1 MFNIRVSKR
10 SLQLLLSVPTAAAL
24 LAADAQMPR
33 SFEATSGS
41 VKFIATT
48 NIGAISIHGE
58 SKALMGRVHAQ
69 PAGGQINVDQL
80 EAHLDPKTLSTG
92 MSLRDDHMRNKIFT
106 VGDAIPE
113 LRFAAAKIQCPH
125 PESAKETA
133 CQVQGT
139 FTMRG
144 ISKPFAI
151 ALKVRQA
158 GQGAFRVSGEGSI
171 KLTAFGVEP
180 PCQLGVCV
188 TDDVQLKLEFQ
199 ARELQQSS
207 QLAEPKGGGR

>member
-1 MFNIRVSKR
+1 MSNTCIIRQPLR
-10 SLQLLLSVPTAAAL
+10 LLLTLPAAVAL
-24 LAADAQMPR
+24 FAADAQLPR
-33 SFEATSGS
+33 TFEATGGT

-48 NIGAISIHGE
+48 NIGAISIHGQ
-58 SKALMGRVHAQ
+58 SNALVGHVQAQ
-69 PAGGQINVDQL
+69 PSGGQINVDQL
-80 EAHLDPKTLSTG
+80 DARLDPKSLSTG
-92 MSLRDDHMRNKIFT
+92 LSMRDEHMRNKIFA
-106 VGDAIPE
+106 VGDGIPE
-113 LRFAAAKIQCPH
+113 LKFAAAKLQCPH

-144 ISKPFAI
+144 IAKPFAI

-158 GQGAFRVSGEGSI
+158 GQGTFKVVGEGRI

-188 TDDVQLKLEFQ
+188 SDEVQLKLEFQ

-207 QLAEPKGGGR
+207 RLHGDGR

>member
-1 MFNIRVSKR
+1 MSTFRTIRRPLPLV
-10 SLQLLLSVPTAAAL
+10 LTAVAL
-24 LAADAQMPR
+24 FAADSQLPR
-33 SFEATSGS
+33 SFEATSGT

-48 NIGAISIHGE
+48 NIGAISIHGQ
-58 SKALMGRVHAQ
+58 SNALSGRVQAL
-69 PAGGQINVDQL
+69 PAGGQIHAITVDQL
-80 EAHLDPKTLSTG
+80 EARLDPKSLSTG
-92 MSLRDDHMRNKIFT
+92 MSMRDEHMRNKIFM
-106 VGDAIPE
+106 VGDTIPE
-113 LRFAAAKIQCPH
+113 LKFAAAKIQCPH

-158 GQGAFRVSGEGSI
+158 GQGAFKVSGEGSI
-171 KLTAFGVEP
+171 KLTAFGIEP

-199 ARELQQSS
+199 AREAHQSS
-207 QLAEPKGGGR
+207 QLQGGGR

>member
-1 MFNIRVSKR
+1 MFNIRIIR
-10 SLQLLLSVPTAAAL
+10 RPLQLLLTLPAAVAL
-24 LAADAQMPR
+24 FAADAPLPR
-33 SFEATSGS
+33 TFEARGGT
-41 VKFIATT
+41 VKFIAAT
-48 NIGAISIHGE
+48 NIGAISIHGQ
-58 SKALMGRVHAQ
+58 SNALVGHVQAQ
-69 PAGGQINVDQL
+69 RSGGQINVDQL
-80 EAHLDPKTLSTG
+80 EARLDPKSLSTG
-92 MSLRDDHMRNKIFT
+92 MSLRDDHMRNKIFA

-113 LRFAAAKIQCPH
+113 LKFSAGKIQCPH

-133 CQVQGT
+133 CEVQGM

-144 ISKPFAI
+144 IAKPFAI

-158 GQGAFRVSGEGSI
+158 GQGAFKISGEGRI

-188 TDDVQLKLEFQ
+188 SDEVQLKLEFQ

-207 QLAEPKGGGR
+207 QLQGGGR

>member
-1 MFNIRVSKR
+1 MFNTCVIRR
-10 SLQLLLSVPTAAAL
+10 SLQLLLVMPAAVGL
-24 LAADAQMPR
+24 FAADAQLPR
-33 SFEATSGS
+33 SFEATGGT

-48 NIGAISIHGE
+48 NIGAISIHGQ
-58 SKALMGRVHAQ
+58 SSALVGHVQAQ
-69 PAGGQINVDQL
+69 PSGGQINVDQL
-80 EAHLDPKTLSTG
+80 EARLDPKSLSTG
-92 MSLRDDHMRNKIFT
+92 MSMRDEHMRTKIFA

-113 LRFAAAKIQCPH
+113 LRFAAGKVQCPH

-144 ISKPFAI
+144 IAKPFAI

-158 GQGAFRVSGEGSI
+158 GQGAFKVSGEGRI

-188 TDDVQLKLEFQ
+188 SDEVQLKLEFQ

-207 QLAEPKGGGR
+207 QLQGGGHQ

>member
-1 MFNIRVSKR
+1 MFNTCVIRR
-10 SLQLLLSVPTAAAL
+10 SLRLLLSLPAAAAL
-24 LAADAQMPR
+24 FAADTQLLR
-33 SFEATSGS
+33 SFEATGGT

-48 NIGAISIHGE
+48 NIGAISIHGQ
-58 SKALMGRVHAQ
+58 SNALVGHVQAQ
-69 PAGGQINVDQL
+69 PSGGQINVDQL
-80 EAHLDPKTLSTG
+80 EARLDPKSLSTG
-92 MSLRDDHMRNKIFT
+92 MSMRDEHMRNKIFA

-113 LRFAAAKIQCPH
+113 LKFAAGKVQCPH
-125 PESAKETA
+125 PELAKETA

-144 ISKPFAI
+144 IAKPFAI

-158 GQGAFRVSGEGSI
+158 GQGAFKVSGEGRI
-171 KLTAFGVEP
+171 RLTAFGVEP

-188 TDDVQLKLEFQ
+188 SDEVQLKLEFQ

-207 QLAEPKGGGR
+207 QLQGGGHQ